1 MKRKNG
7 FILPSKS
14 PNEKAARKGD
24 GPLDLSGRK
33 VAEEKVDGIG
43 KEEGQKGERSA
54 EQQQKQCG
62 SSPLPHPPPAVGPTP
77 HQIAQMLMASTPHFP
92 AGMLPLPPQMFGQNP
107 QIGNA
112 TGQLQHFPPNN
123 CTKYES
129 NPFFL
134 KINLSPLCL

>member
-1 MKRKNG
+1 MGKTMKRKNG

-33 VAEEKVDGIG
+33 VAEEKVENGNGI
-43 KEEGQKGERSA
+43 EEGQKAERSA

-62 SSPLPHPPPAVGPTP
+62 SSPLPPSPPAIGPTP
-77 HQIAQMLMASTPHFP
+77 HQIAQMLMASAPHFP
-92 AGMLPLPPQMFGQNP
+92 AGMLPLPSQMFGPNP
-107 QIGNA
+107 QIVNA
-112 TGQLQHFPPNN
+112 TGQPQHFPPNN

-129 NPFFL
+129 NPFF
-134 KINLSPLCL
+134 